1 MANSNTQYLLDTNI
15 VIEYLRHN
23 TVVADKIKSVGVDNC
38 AISVITVHELYWGVY
53 EAPEKYF
60 ISELSKVEIIKKYF
74 DIIPLPENDSYA
86 KTKSSLKKKG
96 EMVDDF
102 DILIAATAMQNNMV
116 VVTDNLSHF
125 ERING
130 ISIENWVYRQ

>member
-38 AISVITVHELYWGVY
+38 AISVITVHKLYWGVY

-116 VVTDNLSHF
+116 VVTDNLCHF